1 MSPRPILLST
11 LISLLFAGCA
21 TQQSL
26 TEQTQPMQAQLDRL
40 EQTIKALDEAGQVR
54 YEALGNDIDGLKS
67 AVKVLVA
74 RIDEQGGRT
83 EQLSRRLDETAANA
97 AGLAERAADTDGR
110 IDKLATAT
118 RQAVEQAAENQ
129 RGLAERVTQSELRL
143 DELATAGKEASDAG
157 ADEQGRLAERVTQA
171 ELRLDELATAMPERL
186 AQAEQQLQALSG
198 SVKEALALAA
208 QENIRLNGKEAFSVI
223 LTEDKTL
230 YPINSPELGSQDMA
244 KLDDLVQRMGKLE
257 SDCHLEIRGH
267 TDNLGTEDYNYELGK
282 ARAEVVKRFLHEKK
296 GIPLGQM
303 SAISFGANS
312 PLDQNGH
319 PNRRIAIRVL
329 VPK

>member
-1 MSPRPILLST
+1 MLST
-11 LISLLFAGCA
+11 LISLMFAGCA
-21 TQQSL
+21 TEQSL
-26 TEQTQPMQAQLDRL
+26 SEHTQPMQEQLDRL
-40 EQTIKALDEAGQVR
+40 EHTVKALDEAGRVR
-54 YEALGNDIDGLKS
+54 HEALGNDIDGLKS

-74 RIDEQGGRT
+74 RLDEQGGRS
-83 EQLSRRLDETAANA
+83 EQLAKRLDETAAATA
-97 AGLAERAADTDGR
+97 ALSERAAEADAR
-110 IDKLATAT
+110 LDKLATAT
-118 RQAVEQAAENQ
+118 RQAVEQTADNQ
-129 RGLAERVTQSELRL
+129 RSLAERVTQSELRL
-143 DELATAGKEASDAG
+143 DELATAGKETSDAG
-157 ADEQGRLAERVTQA
+157 ADEQGKLAERVTQA

-186 AQAEQQLQALSG
+186 TQAEQQLQTLTG

-208 QENIRLNGKEAFSVI
+208 QENIRLNGKEAFSVM

-244 KLDDLVQRMGKLE
+244 KLDDLVERMGKLE

-312 PLDQNGH
+312 PLDKNGY